1 MTLQEHLQAFGEW
14 WQRTR
19 SFLRRG
25 LWEDESPAPV
35 KPGIRAFLRFIVL
48 VFREFNRDDCLMRA
62 SALTYISLLAI
73 VPILAIMFAASR
85 GFGLDNTDQL
95 IQKLISLGP
104 AAESSAGE
112 SAGTVIRNGFSESIQ
127 EAAGFIQERVQNI
140 DFKALGVFGVLG
152 SLLTAFLAIG
162 SAEEAF
168 NRIWG
173 VSHGRSIW
181 RRFSDYLSVLML
193 GPLLIYFSLQQSREV
208 VGRVVK
214 NEFFNV
220 EIPASITNISQ
231 PILALIAASLAFTF
245 VYIFLPNTR
254 VKLRYA
260 LAGGFLGGTLWQ
272 FSQWVYVK
280 FQVGVANYSA
290 LYGTLSALPIFL
302 VWIYLS
308 WLILLF
314 CAEATFCLE
323 NYKRLSREFLDVN
336 LSMRDRE
343 SIALWMT
350 ARVAESYYRN
360 SPRWNVKR
368 FSDALRLRDSVTMEV
383 LRPLLQKEILLVLA
397 DSEQSIVPGRDPST
411 IRLSE
416 ILDAIAKFGDQI
428 PPGGDDSLLLS
439 AIDHR
444 KRMKYLG
451 ENQADTTVTEFLRRT
466 FSGGDARDQREPE

>member
-1 MTLQEHLQAFGEW
+1 MTLRERFQALGEW

-25 LWEDESPAPV
+25 LWEDEGQTPV

-48 VFREFNRDDCLMRA
+48 VFREFNRDDCLTRA
-62 SALTYISLLAI
+62 SALTYIALLAI

-85 GFGLDNTDQL
+85 GFGLEDADQL
-95 IQKLISLGP
+95 ISKLFNLDPTAEDDVSKAILG
-104 AAESSAGE
+104 A
-112 SAGTVIRNGFSESIQ
+112 VNYIQ
-127 EAAGFIQERVQNI
+127 GSVANI
-140 DFKALGVFGVLG
+140 NFLKLGVFGILG
-152 SLLTAFLAIG
+152 SIFTAFMAIG

-173 VSHGRSIW
+173 VSHGRTIW
-181 RRFSDYLSVLML
+181 RRFSDYLSVLMV
-193 GPLLIYFSLQQSREV
+193 GPLLIYFSLQQSKKAIN
-208 VGRVVK
+208 RVVQ
-214 NEFFNV
+214 NAFFEV
-220 EIPASITNISQ
+220 DIPSSVSQ
-231 PILALIAASLAFTF
+231 PVLALITASLAFTF
-245 VYIFLPNTR
+245 VYLFLPNTR

-260 LAGGFLGGTLWQ
+260 LAGGFLGGALWQ
-272 FSQWVYVK
+272 FSQWIYVK
-280 FQVGVANYSA
+280 FQVGVANYSVV
-290 LYGTLSALPIFL
+290 YGTLSALPIFL
-302 VWIYLS
+302 LWIYLS
-308 WLILLF
+308 WVILLF

-323 NYKRLSREFLDVN
+323 NFKRLSREFLDVN

-360 SPRWNVKR
+360 SPRWNIKR
-368 FSDALRLRDSVTMEV
+368 FSDSLRLRDSVTTEV
-383 LRPLLQKEILLVLA
+383 LQPLLQKEILVVLA

-439 AIDHR
+439 ATDQR
-444 KRMKYLG
+444 KRMRHLG
-451 ENQADTTVTEFLRRT
+451 ENQADATVTDFLRKT
-466 FSGGDARDQREPE
+466 FSEGGA